1 MDVEV
6 FILCVLSSLSNVTC
20 THCKYHHHF
29 ISVPHCLPQVIHVRL
44 IETTVTMLTA
54 QRACAA
60 MAARH
65 LVRASVSSTHTH
77 RSLLH
82 TSVPCQDKV
91 ELLPEWASLAKKQ
104 LKGKNPEDLIWRTP
118 EGINI
123 KPVYSQ
129 ADSVGRAD
137 ELPGVFPYTRGPYPT
152 MYTYRPWTIRQYAG
166 FSTVEESNRFYKDN
180 IKGTLFNL
188 NIIDAHLSVK
198 VPLGKLKYNSC
209 TFSDLL
215 YSNFSLFF
223 NGSLCYV

>member
-1 MDVEV
+1 M
-6 FILCVLSSLSNVTC
+6 FLT
-20 THCKYHHHF
+20 
-29 ISVPHCLPQVIHVRL
+29 
-44 IETTVTMLTA
+44 ETTVSMLTA

-65 LVRASVSSTHTH
+65 LVRASVSSAHTH

-82 TSVPCQDKV
+82 TSVPCQDQV

-123 KPVYSQ
+123 KPVYTQ
-129 ADSVGRAD
+129 ADSAGRAD

-166 FSTVEESNRFYKDN
+166 FSTVEESNKFYKDN
-180 IKGTLFNL
+180 IKGTIRRF
-188 NIIDAHLSVK
+188 
-198 VPLGKLKYNSC
+198 KLK
-209 TFSDLL
+209 
-215 YSNFSLFF
+215 
-223 NGSLCYV
+223 